1 MSKKT
6 LIFDFDGTISDSLE
20 LMLDIA
26 HELTHKPQ
34 LKNKEEIERF
44 RDLSLVRAVSELDIP
59 KRLWPILL
67 IKGRKMMAERLIE
80 VKLFADIPKVIKEF
94 HDLGFDMYIVSSNS
108 KKTILSILQ
117 NYKLDKYFIN
127 IYGGIGLLGKAK
139 ALGFIL
145 KQLSLEP
152 DKTIYI
158 GDETRDIVAAKK
170 NRIKSIGVTWGFMS
184 KKNLLSEEPWQ
195 TVDTINELDKQI
207 KLWSAQTD

>member
-1 MSKKT
+1 MGKKT
-6 LIFDFDGTISDSLE
+6 LIFDFDGTLSDSLE

-34 LKNKEEIERF
+34 LKNKQEIERF
-44 RDLSLVRAVSELDIP
+44 RDLSLVKAVSELEIP

-80 VKLFADIPKVIKEF
+80 VKLFPEIPKAIKDF
-94 HDLGFDMYIVSSNS
+94 HDSGFDMYIVSSNS

-117 NYKLDKYFIN
+117 SHELDKYFIN
-127 IYGGIGLLGKAK
+127 IYGGVGLLGKAK

-145 KQLSLEP
+145 KQLSLNP
-152 DKTIYI
+152 DNTIYI

-170 NRIKSIGVTWGFMS
+170 NHIKSIGVTWGFMS

-195 TVDTINELDKQI
+195 TVDSVNELDKQI
-207 KLWSAQTD
+207 RLWAKQSD

>member
-1 MSKKT
+1 MSRKT

-26 HELTHKPQ
+26 HQLTHKPQ

-44 RDLSLVRAVSELDIP
+44 RDLSLVKAVSELDIP
-59 KRLWPILL
+59 KRMWPILL

-80 VKLFADIPKVIKEF
+80 VKLFPDMPKAIEKF
-94 HDLGFDMYIVSSNS
+94 HKLGFDMYIVSSNS
-108 KKTILSILQ
+108 KKTILSILE

-127 IYGGIGLLGKAK
+127 VYGGIGLLGKAK

-145 KQLSLEP
+145 KQLTLDAS
-152 DKTIYI
+152 KTVYI

-170 NRIKSIGVTWGFMS
+170 NHLKSIGVTWGFMS
-184 KKNLLSEEPWQ
+184 KKNLMTEEPWR
-195 TVDTINELDKQI
+195 TVDSVTELEDQV
-207 KLWSAQTD
+207 LSWSKEVN